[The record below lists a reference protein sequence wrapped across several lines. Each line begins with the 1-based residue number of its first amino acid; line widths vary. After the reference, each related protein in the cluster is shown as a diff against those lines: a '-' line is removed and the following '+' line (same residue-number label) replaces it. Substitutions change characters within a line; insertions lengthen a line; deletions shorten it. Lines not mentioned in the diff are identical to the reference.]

1 MQYHLHKGGGI
12 VSMNANKNLI
22 VQNWQDDTALDRFRM
37 IAPLCEETLDHA
49 KRVKLRKEIAKIND
63 LSYKT
68 VKRYEEAYMSKGFEG
83 LKPKDH
89 MPRNQDNLPENFDEL
104 LQEAIQLRREVPSR
118 SVNMIITTLE
128 MEGRVRPGVPKRST
142 LQRHLYEAGFGSTNL
157 QMYKEAQESSSK
169 RFCKPHRMM
178 LLQGDYPDIEFI
190 PMFCVDAL

>member
-49 KRVKLRKEIAKIND
+49 KRIKLRKEIAAAND

-68 VKRYEEAYMSKGFEG
+68 IKRYEEAYISKGFEG

-89 MPRNQDNLPENFDEL
+89 TPRNQDRKTLMNS
-104 LQEAIQLRREVPSR
+104 SR
-118 SVNMIITTLE
+118 
-128 MEGRVRPGVPKRST
+128 KRSSSGGRS
-142 LQRHLYEAGFGSTNL
+142 LPDQWKRSSRYLNLKAG
-157 QMYKEAQESSSK
+157 
-169 RFCKPHRMM
+169 
-178 LLQGDYPDIEFI
+178 
-190 PMFCVDAL
+190 